1 MLTSTH
7 VCGIIW
13 SHAFIYITIPACKH
27 SLSGGAHE
35 MEMLKWNFGLQ
46 NTLSNVCK
54 FQYWIKIPDE
64 IKLRMAAASRL
75 MWSKKH
81 HIADTK
87 QSCLCCLR
95 NITEIFTADERCWQ
109 GCSPYLQ
116 LDDCQADSYNWLLDS
131 IQVVV
136 KPKVFCRMVIKGWV
150 RFTFDTCTSTWN
162 LVLIPSGTCLLVLYL
177 F

>member
-1 MLTSTH
+1 MWHYLVTSFH
-7 VCGIIW
+7 LYNYSGLQ
-13 SHAFIYITIPACKH
+13 A

-64 IKLRMAAASRL
+64 IKLRMDAARRL
-75 MWSKKH
+75 MWSKRH
-81 HIADTK
+81 HIADMK

-95 NITEIFTADERCWQ
+95 NITEIFTAEESCWQ

-131 IQVVV
+131 IQVLV
-136 KPKVFCRMVIKGWV
+136 KPKVFCRSVIKGWV

-162 LVLIPSGTCLLVLYL
+162 LVLITCLLVLYL